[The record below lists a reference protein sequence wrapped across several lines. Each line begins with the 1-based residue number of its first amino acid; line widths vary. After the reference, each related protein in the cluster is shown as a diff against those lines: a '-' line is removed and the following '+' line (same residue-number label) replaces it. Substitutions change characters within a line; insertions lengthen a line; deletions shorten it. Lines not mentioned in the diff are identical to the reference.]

1 MKMPVRTIYG
11 IQALF
16 EISLHGVPEGAKA
29 TEIAQ
34 AQGIPIKFLEQILAA
49 LKKNKLVKSYRGRE
63 GGYVLS
69 RPPKEITLLEV
80 VEALEGPVSLTGEV
94 RKKGIVVQAL
104 KKIEAK
110 FIEELKKVTFGELVE
125 EKIKKEK
132 TFVYSI

>member
-16 EISLHGVPEGAKA
+16 EISLHGEPEGAKA
-29 TEIAQ
+29 MEIAE

-69 RPPKEITLLEV
+69 RHPKEITLLEV
-80 VEALEGPVSLTGEV
+80 IEALEGPVSLTGEA
-94 RKKGIVVQAL
+94 RRKGIVVQTL

-125 EKIKKEK
+125 EKIRKEK
-132 TFVYSI
+132 IFVYSI